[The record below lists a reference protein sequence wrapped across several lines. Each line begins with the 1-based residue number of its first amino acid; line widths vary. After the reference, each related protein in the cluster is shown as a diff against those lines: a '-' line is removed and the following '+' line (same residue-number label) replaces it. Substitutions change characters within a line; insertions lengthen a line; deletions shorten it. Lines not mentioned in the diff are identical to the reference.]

1 MTATQETV
9 NSLTEGDPAPD
20 FTLDDATGAP
30 RRLAD
35 LWRAAPN
42 ALVLVL
48 LRHYG

>member
-1 MTATQETV
+1 MAATQETV
-9 NSLTEGDPAPD
+9 DSLTVGDAAPD
-20 FTLDDATGAP
+20 VTLEDATGAQ

-35 LWRAAPN
+35 LWQAAPN